1 MKILITG
8 NRGFVGRHLEK
19 TLLARVHEVYGCDSI
34 SAGDDSRHHRVD
46 ITDYPA
52 VEELICNVRPD
63 AIAHLAAISFVP
75 SRDIRDIYRINIS
88 GTLNIL
94 KAASLLSP
102 RPRLLFISS
111 SQVYGNVPAA
121 DQPIRESAP
130 VEPVNHYGA
139 SKAAGESLARA
150 FRVEMGLPLV
160 IARPFN
166 HTGLG
171 QPQHFVVPKIVD
183 AFARGADELSLGNTG
198 VVRDFLDVRDVVNA
212 YALLLERFPEG
223 KTFNIAGG
231 RGYTIPEILSIASEK
246 AGRSIAV
253 RYDEG
258 LVRRNDIIRAVGDS
272 GLLRSETGWAPVHSL
287 DATIAW
293 MMGVD

>member
-8 NRGFVGRHLEK
+8 NRGFVGRHLER
-19 TLLARVHEVYGCDSI
+19 TLLERGHEVYGCDTI
-34 SAGDDSRHHRVD
+34 SVEDDSRHYRVD
-46 ITDYPA
+46 ITDPA
-52 VEELICNVRPD
+52 AVRDCLDGVRPD
-63 AIAHLAAISFVP
+63 AIIHLAAISFVP
-75 SRDIRDIYRINIS
+75 SRDIQDIYRINIF
-88 GTLNIL
+88 GTLNL
-94 KAASLLSP
+94 LGAASLISP
-102 RPRLLFISS
+102 MPRFLLISS

-130 VEPVNHYGA
+130 VDPVNHYGA

-150 FRVEMGLPLV
+150 FRAEAGLPLV

-166 HTGLG
+166 HTGVG
-171 QPQHFVVPKIVD
+171 QPPHFVVPKIVG
-183 AFARGADELSLGNTG
+183 AFRRGADDLSLGNTG

-223 KTFNIAGG
+223 RDFNIAGG
-231 RGYTIPEILSIASEK
+231 RGYTIPEILAIASEK
-246 AGRSIAV
+246 AGRAIVV

-258 LVRRNDIIRAVGDS
+258 LMRANDIVRAVGDAS
-272 GLLRSETGWAPVHSL
+272 LLRRETGWGPVYSL
-287 DATIAW
+287 EDTVGW

>member
-8 NRGFVGRHLEK
+8 IRGFVGRHLEK
-19 TLLARVHEVYGCDSI
+19 TLLERGHEVYGCDTI
-34 SAGDDSRHHRVD
+34 SVEDDSRHYRVD
-46 ITDYPA
+46 ITDNTA
-52 VEELICNVRPD
+52 VKNCIGHVRPD

-75 SRDIRDIYRINIS
+75 SRDIQDIYRINS
-88 GTLNIL
+88 FGTLNL
-94 KAASLLSP
+94 LRAASLISP
-102 RPRLLFISS
+102 MPRFLLISS

-121 DQPIRESAP
+121 DQPIRESAQ

-150 FRVEMGLPLV
+150 FRAETGLPLV

-166 HTGLG
+166 HTGVG
-171 QPQHFVVPKIVD
+171 QPPHFVVPKIVD
-183 AFARGADELSLGNTG
+183 AFRRGADELSLGNTA

-212 YALLLERFPEG
+212 YTMLLERFPEG
-223 KTFNIAGG
+223 KTFNIAVG
-231 RGYTIPEILSIASEK
+231 RGYTIPEILAIASEK
-246 AGRSIAV
+246 AGRYIAV

-258 LVRRNDIIRAVGDS
+258 LVRRNDIMHAVGDS
-272 GLLRSETGWAPVHSL
+272 GPLRRETGWAPVHSL
-287 DATIAW
+287 GDTIGW

>member
-8 NRGFVGRHLEK
+8 ISGFVGRHLENELTK
-19 TLLARVHEVYGCDSI
+19 RGNTVYGCDTI
-34 SAGDDSRHHRVD
+34 RAGGNPRHFQAD
-46 ITDYPA
+46 ITEY
-52 VEELICNVRPD
+52 EEMEKCVGNVNPD
-63 AIAHLAAISFVP
+63 AIVHLAAISFVP
-75 SRDIRDIYRINIS
+75 SRDIQDIYRINIF

-102 RPRLLFISS
+102 MPRLLFISS

-121 DQPIRESAP
+121 DQPIRESALL
-130 VEPVNHYGA
+130 EPVNHYGA

-150 FRVEMGLPLV
+150 CRAETGLPLV

-166 HTGLG
+166 HTGVG
-171 QPQHFVVPKIVD
+171 QPPHFVVPKIVD
-183 AFARGADELSLGNTG
+183 AFRRGADDLSLGNTG

-212 YALLLERFPEG
+212 YALLLERFPDG

-231 RGYTIPEILSIASEK
+231 RGYTIPEILAIASEK

-258 LVRRNDIIRAVGDS
+258 LVRRNDIMHAVGDS
-272 GLLRSETGWAPVHSL
+272 GPLRRETGWTPVHSL
-287 DATIAW
+287 GDTIGW
-293 MMGVD
+293 MMED